1 MPRIQ
6 PVEKENAPQESRPL
20 MEAGEQ
26 SVGKMLN
33 FFKQLAVSP
42 ASLKAYMD
50 FDAALG
56 DGALDEQT
64 HESIYLATS
73 NYNGC
78 TY

>member
-6 PVEKENAPQESRPL
+6 PVEKENAPQESQPL

-26 SVGKMLN
+26 NVGKMLN
-33 FFKQLAVSP
+33 FFKQVAVSP
-42 ASLKAYMD
+42 ASLKAYID
-50 FDAALG
+50 FDATLH

-64 HESIYLATS
+64 SESIYLATS

-78 TY
+78 AY

>member
-6 PVEKENAPQESRPL
+6 PVELEDAPEESRPL

-26 SVGKMLN
+26 NMGKMLN
-33 FFKQLAVSP
+33 FFKQVGVSP

-50 FDAALG
+50 FDATLA
-56 DGALDEQT
+56 DGALDKKT
-64 HESIYLATS
+64 SESIYLATS

-78 TY
+78 AY